1 MQERERGIPVE
12 PVYEMEE
19 SCTESPRAM
28 DRLEQPMKEKQT
40 KQDILREYEVAFSFL
55 HSGCTIRIGC
65 KHIAFTTVKEAM
77 TAFNEYVNDP
87 ETAHAKWF
95 KKFNEE

>member
-1 MQERERGIPVE
+1 MRETLERDTPV
-12 PVYEMEE
+12 MEE
-19 SCTESPRAM
+19 ACEPRLAERFA
-28 DRLEQPMKEKQT
+28 DQPKMEKQT
-40 KQDILREYEVAFSFL
+40 KQEILREYEVAFSFL

-87 ETAHAKWF
+87 ETARAKWF

>member
-1 MQERERGIPVE
+1 MQERERGTLE
-12 PVYEMEE
+12 SAYKMEE

-28 DRLEQPMKEKQT
+28 DRLEQPKISQT
-40 KQDILREYEVAFSFL
+40 KQEMLREYEVAFSFL

-77 TAFNEYVNDP
+77 TAFNEYVSDP
-87 ETAHAKWF
+87 ETAREKWF

>member
-1 MQERERGIPVE
+1 MQERERGTLE

-87 ETAHAKWF
+87 ETAREKWF

>member
-1 MQERERGIPVE
+1 MEERERGIPVE
-12 PVYEMEE
+12 PVYENEAVQ
-19 SCTESPRAM
+19 AM
-28 DRLEQPMKEKQT
+28 DRLEQPNPIKQT
-40 KQDILREYEVAFSFL
+40 KQEMLREYEVAFSFL

-65 KHIAFTTVKEAM
+65 KHIAFTTIKEAM

-87 ETAHAKWF
+87 ETAREKWF

>member
-1 MQERERGIPVE
+1 MQERERGTLE

-28 DRLEQPMKEKQT
+28 DRLEQPKMEKQT
-40 KQDILREYEVAFSFL
+40 KQEMLREYEVAFSFL

-87 ETAHAKWF
+87 ETARAKWF

>member
-1 MQERERGIPVE
+1 MQERERGTLE
-12 PVYEMEE
+12 SAYKMEE

-28 DRLEQPMKEKQT
+28 DRLEQPKISQT
-40 KQDILREYEVAFSFL
+40 KQEMLREYEVAFSFL

-87 ETAHAKWF
+87 ETARAKWF

>member
-1 MQERERGIPVE
+1 MEQTRRMMQAESAREN
-12 PVYEMEE
+12 EE
-19 SCTESPRAM
+19 VRAM
-28 DRLEQPMKEKQT
+28 DRLDQVNPIQRT
-40 KQDILREYEVAFSFL
+40 KQGTLRDYEVAFSFL

-65 KHIAFTTVKEAM
+65 KHIAFTTIKEAM

-87 ETAHAKWF
+87 ETAREKWF

>member
-1 MQERERGIPVE
+1 MQERERGTLE
-12 PVYEMEE
+12 STYKMEE

-28 DRLEQPMKEKQT
+28 DRLEQPKISQT
-40 KQDILREYEVAFSFL
+40 KQEMLREYEVAFSFL

-87 ETAHAKWF
+87 ETARAKWF

>member
-1 MQERERGIPVE
+1 MPELELMPREEI
-12 PVYEMEE
+12 MEE
-19 SCTESPRAM
+19 SCEQEMVPTDMRA
-28 DRLEQPMKEKQT
+28 EQPEMEKQT
-40 KQDILREYEVAFSFL
+40 KQGMLRDYEISFSFL
-55 HSGCTIRIGC
+55 HSGCIIRIGC

-87 ETAHAKWF
+87 ETARAKWF

>member
-1 MQERERGIPVE
+1 MQERERGTLE
-12 PVYEMEE
+12 SAYKMEE

-28 DRLEQPMKEKQT
+28 DRLEQPKISQT
-40 KQDILREYEVAFSFL
+40 KQEMLREYEVAFSFL

-87 ETAHAKWF
+87 ETAREKWF

>member
-1 MQERERGIPVE
+1 MEQTRRMMQAESAREN
-12 PVYEMEE
+12 EE
-19 SCTESPRAM
+19 VRAM
-28 DRLEQPMKEKQT
+28 DRLDQVNPIQRT
-40 KQDILREYEVAFSFL
+40 KQEMLRDYEVAFSFL

-65 KHIAFTTVKEAM
+65 KHIAFTTIKEAM

-87 ETAHAKWF
+87 ETAREKWF

>member
-1 MQERERGIPVE
+1 MQERERGTLE

-19 SCTESPRAM
+19 WCTESPRAM
-28 DRLEQPMKEKQT
+28 DRLEQPKMEKQT
-40 KQDILREYEVAFSFL
+40 KQEILREYEVAFSFL

-65 KHIAFTTVKEAM
+65 KHIAFTTIKEAM

-87 ETAHAKWF
+87 ETARAKWF

>member
-1 MQERERGIPVE
+1 MEERERRIQIE
-12 PVYEMEE
+12 PVYENEE
-19 SCTESPRAM
+19 VRAM
-28 DRLEQPMKEKQT
+28 DRLEQINPIQQT
-40 KQDILREYEVAFSFL
+40 KQEMLRGYEVAFSFL

-65 KHIAFTTVKEAM
+65 KHIAFSTTKEAI

-87 ETAHAKWF
+87 ETAREKWF

>member
-12 PVYEMEE
+12 PVYEV
-19 SCTESPRAM
+19 TEPCDAPRAI
-28 DRLEQPMKEKQT
+28 DRLEQPEMEKQT
-40 KQDILREYEVAFSFL
+40 KQQMLREYEVAFSFL

-87 ETAHAKWF
+87 ETAREKWF